1 MKIFFVPGCIIGY
14 IWIKISARGIV
25 LMKYIDIKARAKVN
39 LALDVLGK
47 RPDGY
52 HNLRMVMQAINLY
65 DRVRVGLVDRGI
77 QLRCNDK
84 SLPLDENNLAY
95 RAAMLLKDRF
105 QISQGA
111 VIFIQKNIPVA
122 AGLAGGSS
130 DGAAVLKALNE
141 LWDIGLSR
149 EELMELGLAL
159 GADVP
164 YCILGGTALAEGIG
178 EVLTPLRGLPKT
190 WMVLVK
196 PEIDVST
203 RWVYTHLVLDTLAN
217 RPDIDAMVRAVEL
230 GDISAV
236 AKGLGNVLENVTANR
251 YPIINSIKE
260 RLTKAGALGSA
271 MSGSGP
277 TVFGIFK
284 DRAAALRVAEGIAGE
299 YKHVYIVSTYNDG
312 G

>member
-1 MKIFFVPGCIIGY
+1 MKIFFMPGCIIRY

-141 LWDIGLSR
+141 LWDIGLPR
-149 EELMELGLAL
+149 EGLMELGLAL

-178 EVLTPLRGLPKT
+178 EALTPLRGLPKT

-251 YPIINSIKE
+251 YPVINSIKE

>member
-277 TVFGIFK
+277 TGFGIFK

>member
-1 MKIFFVPGCIIGY
+1 MKIFFMPGCIIRY

-52 HNLRMVMQAINLY
+52 HNLRMVMQSINLY

-95 RAAMLLKDRF
+95 RAAMLLKDKFR
-105 QISQGA
+105 ISQGA
-111 VIFIQKNIPVA
+111 DIFIQKNIPVA

-141 LWDIGLSR
+141 LWDIGLPR
-149 EELMELGLAL
+149 EGLMELGLAL

-178 EVLTPLRGLPKT
+178 EALTPLRGLPKT

-251 YPIINSIKE
+251 YPVINAIKD

-284 DRAAALRVAEGIAGE
+284 DREAAFRAAGEMAGE
-299 YKHVYIVSTYNDG
+299 YRHVYAVSTYNDG